1 MPLATH
7 SAEKAFSDDISKQ
20 TRVNVPLKHSKKTH
34 NFGTKEINF
43 LLCATLKNEARLEVI
58 KFLKQTF

>member
-20 TRVNVPLKHSKKTH
+20 TRVNVPLKHSKKNTQFW
-34 NFGTKEINF
+34 NKRDKFF
-43 LLCATLKNEARLEVI
+43 TLRHLE
-58 KFLKQTF
+58 K